1 MRTWI
6 LVALTL
12 ILTLSCVAGA
22 NAENIMLGHALS
34 EGTPASD
41 GINAFA
47 EAVAEKT
54 EGRVS
59 FTIFPNGQ
67 LGSETD
73 MLEQMQMNTLGAA
86 GIMCGTMQ
94 SLDMRMAI
102 EDLPYMWKDIDH
114 ARAAFDGEFGDYL
127 AGIMREQGMEQIAY
141 VEWGYRHITNN
152 KQPIVEPSDL
162 EGMKIR
168 VAQTQLRVD
177 AFEALGALPTVLSF
191 NELYG
196 ALQQGTVDAQENPLA
211 NIVAA
216 NFNEVQKYLSLTGH
230 FYNTV
235 MLVIDSDIW
244 AGISEADQAVILE
257 EAAKMEASVREA
269 NSANEAGY
277 IETLKERGMEVNDD
291 VDTAAFR
298 EAMLP
303 VYDKWESE
311 VFGTEMM
318 DIYRAASGWNE

>member
-1 MRTWI
+1 MKKLF
-6 LVALTL
+6 LVVLSLLLT
-12 ILTLSCVAGA
+12 ISCCTGA
-22 NAENIMLGHALS
+22 MAENIMLGHALS

-127 AGIMREQGMEQIAY
+127 AEIMRGQGMEQIAY

-152 KQPIVEPSDL
+152 KKPIVEPADL

-177 AFEALGALPTVLSF
+177 AFETLGALPTVLSF